1 MVDRLLIE
9 RKLSDLLINIAILE
23 DLKNISIYDLRRSVK
38 DQWSIFY
45 GLQISIQMIIDIGNH
60 ILADLKE
67 NQIEE
72 YIDII
77 DKLGEREIIPEEFAK
92 RIRGITGL
100 RNLLVHEY
108 GIIDI
113 EKIYNLLQHNISDFE
128 EFHDYI
134 EKYMME

>member
-113 EKIYNLLQHNISDFE
+113 EKIYNLLQHTISDFE